1 MVALGKDEDVIIGAV
16 PHGHEKHAEN
26 VDAVEYARVECEVV
40 EQHSQQAHRAMRCHV
55 HRVPL
60 VLGRP
65 AQNELGIGRVL
76 VLGLELEHCR
86 VAPLRDLLV
95 VHHEDP
101 DVVGGGPRRPHRERR
116 QRQRR
121 KPGGRKLPLLLLAQ
135 LVKPRHHVPCVPTHE
150 PGDDRRR
157 QVLEQRGHLVDA
169 VQHKRVARRDRRRRQ
184 HARHEREDQLV
195 DGRVL
200 WE

>member
-1 MVALGKDEDVIIGAV
+1 MAGSGMDDGGWGTQRHHSHASTRGKPG
-16 PHGHEKHAEN
+16 
-26 VDAVEYARVECEVV
+26 
-40 EQHSQQAHRAMRCHV
+40 
-55 HRVPL
+55 
-60 VLGRP
+60 
-65 AQNELGIGRVL
+65 NE
-76 VLGLELEHCR
+76 R
-86 VAPLRDLLV
+86 VAVGRGPARAYLLV

-184 HARHEREDQLV
+184 HARHEREDQLRGRLRQASTRSRSGGGGWGT
-195 DGRVL
+195 DGGGGPSVPSRSVADKEQ
-200 WE
+200 WARHGFAWRRGNAT